1 MFEIKNIFLTH
12 TEKES
17 KMSKLFKCAGVSTC
31 DGTMKVRFASDL
43 TRTKTLI
50 KTGHS
55 EIDLIELKEPMTKE
69 DAVAYLL
76 SINFDNGNTKVRQV
90 LEDAAEKRGVKE
102 VPTMAKIAAKVE
114 AKAKTAKAPKVDTKE
129 LEDAPF

>member
-1 MFEIKNIFLTH
+1 
-12 TEKES
+12 
-17 KMSKLFKCAGVSTC
+17 MSKLFKCAGVSTC

-43 TRTKTLI
+43 TRIKTLI

-76 SINFDNGNTKVRQV
+76 SIDFDNGNTKVRQV

-102 VPTMAKIAAKVE
+102 VPTMAKIAAKVQ
-114 AKAKTAKAPKVDTKE
+114 AKVSKTPQVKAIKGMTPLGINAKE
-129 LEDAPF
+129 LEDTPF

>member
-1 MFEIKNIFLTH
+1 
-12 TEKES
+12 
-17 KMSKLFKCAGVSTC
+17 
-31 DGTMKVRFASDL
+31 MKVRFASDL

-76 SINFDNGNTKVRQV
+76 SIDFDNGNTKVRQV

-102 VPTMAKIAAKVE
+102 VPTMAKIAAKVQ
-114 AKAKTAKAPKVDTKE
+114 AKASKTPQVKAIKGMTPLGINAKE